1 MKELRIPEDIS
12 IFWVHRLRKRDEFRE
27 QPRNIIAKFTYYKD
41 REYIYNNAPRRLK
54 GSRYFV
60 NEHYPP
66 EIEAK
71 RKKLYPVMRKARQD
85 HKKVK
90 LVRDSLYI
98 DGKLYTPLEDDEA
111 RDRRDQKRETTKQG
125 AQMMEVSSQAR
136 REPRT
141 YSSAVS
147 SNNDRDRD
155 RERQSNK
162 RQRQRSTPERL
173 SDHS

>member
-1 MKELRIPEDIS
+1 LG
-12 IFWVHRLRKRDEFRE
+12 KRDEFRGH
-27 QPRNIIAKFTYYKD
+27 PRNIIAKFAYYKD
-41 REYIYNNAPRRLK
+41 KEYNYNNAPRRLK

-60 NEHYPP
+60 NEHYTP

-71 RKKLYPVMRKARQD
+71 RKKLYPVMRKAWKD

-98 DGKLYTPLEDDEA
+98 DGKLYIPFEDDEA
-111 RDRRDQKRETTKQG
+111 RDRRNQKRKTTRQG
-125 AQMMEVSSQAR
+125 AQIMEVGSQAK
-136 REPRT
+136 REPHA
-141 YSSAVS
+141 YSSAV
-147 SNNDRDRD
+147 DRDRD

-162 RQRQRSTPERL
+162 RQRQRTTPDRL